1 MDGLTLIAALA
12 VTGFVALVIS
22 WGCMEALLTTLGRLT
37 RTSHDNRRKAKQ
49 GGRGEKL
56 SRGAGEQGGGGEKD
70 SSSSASSAP
79 PLCPSACCAMMSAC
93 ERSKPP

>member
-37 RTSHDNRRKAKQ
+37 RTSHDNRRK
-49 GGRGEKL
+49 
-56 SRGAGEQGGGGEKD
+56 S
-70 SSSSASSAP
+70 
-79 PLCPSACCAMMSAC
+79 
-93 ERSKPP
+93 

>member
-56 SRGAGEQGGGGEKD
+56 SRGAGEQRSRGAEERKILPLLPPPLRP
-70 SSSSASSAP
+70 SAP
-79 PLCPSACCAMMSAC
+79 LHAVL
-93 ERSKPP
+93 